1 MSQTLDNP
9 PDLIAQVEHGLV
21 LPVLLATLLFLFSG
35 SAYFINELRA
45 GGTKP
50 TMASG
55 AGATCVYYGRDGLQ
69 CWPEFEEQAE
79 AEPQGLL
86 IERAGQAAERLR
98 I

>member
-1 MSQTLDNP
+1 MSQTPRDPLD
-9 PDLIAQVEHGLV
+9 LLTRSMLV
-21 LPVLLATLLFLFSG
+21 PVLLAALLFLLSG

-69 CWPEFEEQAE
+69 CWPEFEDQAE

-86 IERAGQAAERLR
+86 IDRAEQSAERLR